1 MKKIYLIFFL
11 FFSINA
17 SANWTEVAR
26 TDGNFSIHYIDLT
39 TKQISDNYIK
49 IWELV
54 SYPKKLNQDYDIYS
68 AKNLL
73 MVDCYNKRLK
83 YLVAVY
89 YSGLKGNGEVLLK
102 GNSES
107 DWFYD
112 VPGSAGYAELKIICN
127 F

>member
-1 MKKIYLIFFL
+1 MKKIYLILFL

-17 SANWTEVAR
+17 SANWKEVAR
-26 TDGNFSIHYIDLT
+26 TEGDFSIHYIDFT
-39 TKQISDNYIK
+39 TKIISDNYIE

-73 MVDCYNKRLK
+73 TVDCYNKRLK
-83 YLVAVY
+83 YSVSIY
-89 YSGLKGNGEVLLK
+89 YNGLKGNGEVLYK
-102 GNSES
+102 VNSES

-112 VPGSAGYAELKIICN
+112 APGSAGYAELKIICN

>member
-1 MKKIYLIFFL
+1 MKKIYLILFL

-17 SANWTEVAR
+17 SANWKEVAR
-26 TDGNFSIHYIDLT
+26 TEGDFSIHYIDLT
-39 TKQISDNYIK
+39 TKKISDNYIK

-73 MVDCYNKRLK
+73 TVDCYNKRFK
-83 YLVAVY
+83 YSVAIY
-89 YSGLKGNGEVLLK
+89 YSGLKGNGEVLYK
-102 GNSES
+102 DNSES

-112 VPGSAGYAELKIICN
+112 APGSAGYAELKIICN

>member
-1 MKKIYLIFFL
+1 MKKIYLILFL

-26 TDGNFSIHYIDLT
+26 TEGGFSIHYIDLT
-39 TKQISDNYIK
+39 TKMFSDDYIK

-54 SYPKKLNQDYDIYS
+54 SYPKKLHQDYDIYS

-73 MVDCYNKRLK
+73 LVDCYNKRLK
-83 YLVAVY
+83 YLTAIY
-89 YSGLKGNGEVLLK
+89 YSGLKGNGEVLAK
-102 GNSES
+102 ENSES
-107 DWFYD
+107 DWLYD
-112 VPGSAGYAELKIICN
+112 APGSAGYAELKIICN